1 MCDKIK
7 LLLQRQLLKLQV
19 MSEIPEIKDEVCRTA
34 LVMAVKR
41 AIETDRSDHLFD
53 DSLAA
58 QLVGETGQAWLDK
71 WEQEDSGNPL
81 GRALRIQF
89 VAVRTRFFD
98 DFILSVLPEINQIVF
113 LGVGLDTRAF
123 RLPFPPETRLYELD
137 LPELIQYREAILQD
151 KPANCHRHAIVADLT
166 QPWSHLLLQQ
176 GFEVNAPTL
185 WLMEGLLMYLN
196 EAQVNELLKTISQLS
211 TDGGYLGVDLVSVKS
226 WRVGSQHQNGLI
238 SKHWRFGTDEPEQL
252 FAEHGWNASVIQPG
266 EIRANYGRYAV
277 QLAPREI
284 KGVRRSFLVTAK
296 KE

>member
-1 MCDKIK
+1 MN
-7 LLLQRQLLKLQV
+7 
-19 MSEIPEIKDEVCRTA
+19 EIPEIKDEVCRTA

-41 AIETDRSDHLFD
+41 AIETDRADHLFD
-53 DSLAA
+53 DLFAA
-58 QLVGETGQAWLDK
+58 QLAGDIGQAWREK
-71 WEQEDSGNPL
+71 WEQEDRDNPL
-81 GRALRIQF
+81 GSALRIQF

-98 DFILSVLPEINQIVF
+98 DFILSVLPEVKQVVF

-123 RLPFPPETRLYELD
+123 RLPFPHQTRLYELD
-137 LPELIQYREAILQD
+137 LPDLIEYREAILQN
-151 KPANCHRHAIVADLT
+151 KQAKCHRQAIAANLT

-176 GFEVNAPTL
+176 GFEVEAPTL

-196 EAQVNELLKTISQLS
+196 EAQVNELLKIISQLS
-211 TDGGYLGVDLVSVKS
+211 ADRSYLGADLVSIRS
-226 WRVGSQHQNGLI
+226 WQVGAKHQNGLI

-252 FAEHGWNASVIQPG
+252 FADRGWNASVIQPG

-296 KE
+296 KQKNNDRTILQII